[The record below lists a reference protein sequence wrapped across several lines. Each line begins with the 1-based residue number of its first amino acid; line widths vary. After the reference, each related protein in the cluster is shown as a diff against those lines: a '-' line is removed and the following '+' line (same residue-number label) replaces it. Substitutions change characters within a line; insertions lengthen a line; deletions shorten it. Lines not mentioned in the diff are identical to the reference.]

1 MTTSKRVKPET
12 SQQKAEEI
20 DRALKIASL
29 KSLREFRK
37 QRISTRPLPCQ
48 PRAA

>member
-1 MTTSKRVKPET
+1 MATSKQVQPET

-20 DRALKIASL
+20 DRALKVAAL

-37 QRISTRPLPCQ
+37 QRISTRQLPCQ